1 MRYLNRT
8 YRVLPTIEPRRLAL
22 VAIAW
27 ILLAT
32 PMRVFLLLELGG
44 IAPATWTIARLD
56 SFGWGMLIALAPT
69 LWLGFAKRFDPRLVI
84 ATGAALFVNVV
95 LFAPY
100 VLPGGRNDNVF
111 GATWIALA
119 MALIT
124 FGVVNYGAEP
134 RQPGRALRALAWC
147 GARCYSLYLLHV
159 PILGLIFLAA
169 GQMDKPKVDDLATLG
184 LAALAAGLTLIA
196 ADFCYR
202 RVELPFMELAGRL
215 APHRR
220 QAVEAVTL
228 AAE

>member
-1 MRYLNRT
+1 
-8 YRVLPTIEPRRLAL
+8 
-22 VAIAW
+22 
-27 ILLAT
+27 
-32 PMRVFLLLELGG
+32 
-44 IAPATWTIARLD
+44 
-56 SFGWGMLIALAPT
+56 
-69 LWLGFAKRFDPRLVI
+69 
-84 ATGAALFVNVV
+84 
-95 LFAPY
+95 
-100 VLPGGRNDNVF
+100 
-111 GATWIALA
+111 
-119 MALIT
+119 
-124 FGVVNYGAEP
+124 
-134 RQPGRALRALAWC
+134 LRALAWC